1 MRLLV
6 LVPALLLALAAA
18 CSERTTPPQGASVR
32 IAIATQKV
40 DPLPP
45 EPLPVEGMDGGRAV
59 QVMENYR
66 KTEKKPLEFQMKTS
80 DKIEVNMK

>member
-6 LVPALLLALAAA
+6 LIPALLLAMAA
-18 CSERTTPPQGASVR
+18 CAERTTPPQGASVR
-32 IAIATQKV
+32 VAMATQKV

-45 EPLPVEGMDGGRAV
+45 EPLPVEGMDGGKAV
-59 QVMENYR
+59 QVIENYR

-80 DKIEVNMK
+80 DKIEINMK